1 MTTYKLK
8 AECVQDILNFINQLV
23 NHGVRANFGSINTLY
38 NELVFETKITLDQI
52 KALIR
57 KVPEG
62 QLMLQTVQPLEQY
75 TGKPDLAIQ

>member
-8 AECVQDILNFINQLV
+8 AECVRDILNFINQLV
-23 NHGVRANFGSINTLY
+23 NHGIKANFGSINTLY

-75 TGKPDLAIQ
+75 TGERDWDIQ